1 MAKAA
6 EDYGFH
12 AFWVWDVS
20 LYAKDAYIALTLA
33 AVNTEKIILGPGVS
47 NPLTRHLSITANAI
61 ATLDDLSEGRA
72 VLGFG
77 RGAPGSA
84 NAVGFP
90 TPRIEIFRE
99 NLVRL
104 SALVRGEVLVL
115 DEAVRYRVQ
124 SVQRPIPLYLA
135 VWGPRMIQLAGELT
149 DGALI
154 AGPTQKEL
162 MGGKMRQVLEA
173 AKAAGRDP
181 RQVEV
186 NLQLTLST
194 HPDPQMAI
202 DDLRP
207 LIAYQIRR
215 GPLSWEDELPPEHAD
230 EVRRIRR
237 QFAYG
242 DSPTSRGTR
251 MGLVSDALV
260 KYVGIVGTEDEC
272 RERLADILTLRPD
285 SVTFR
290 LAAGDRM
297 QRLKRLAALVSKV
310 S

>member
-90 TPRIEIFRE
+90 TPRMEIFRE

-115 DEAVRYRVQ
+115 DEGVRYRVQ

-135 VWGPRMIQLAGELT
+135 VWGPRMI
-149 DGALI
+149 
-154 AGPTQKEL
+154 
-162 MGGKMRQVLEA
+162 
-173 AKAAGRDP
+173 
-181 RQVEV
+181 
-186 NLQLTLST
+186 QLTLST

-272 RERLADILTLRPD
+272 RERLADIFTLRPD